1 MKNLNNKTK
10 TILLITFLII
20 SGSSIAQTQLYEH
33 PKFEEITANHKVIG
47 ILPFKTSITLRPKD
61 MKSMTN
67 EQIIKMEEDEGMSI
81 QSAMYSWF
89 LKREKRESQKV
100 SVLDPITANAKLKKM
115 GITQSNFADYTPDEL
130 ANILEVDAVMMGTF
144 ETNKP
149 MSEGASVALG
159 LLLGVYGPTNKAVI
173 NLSIYNATDGV
184 LLVNYNKGISGSMG
198 SSTEDLINI
207 LMRKASRRISYTE

>member
-1 MKNLNNKTK
+1 MKKGVFTLLFV
-10 TILLITFLII
+10 TISFF
-20 SGSSIAQTQLYEH
+20 SSAQTHLYEH
-33 PKFEEITANHKVIG
+33 PKFEEITAQHKVIG

-89 LKREKRESQKV
+89 LKREKRESLKV
-100 SVLDPITANAKLKKM
+100 SVLDPITANAKLKRM
-115 GITQSNFADYTPDEL
+115 GVTQSNFADYTPDEL
-130 ANILEVDAVMMGTF
+130 ANILEVDAIIMGTF

-159 LLLGVYGPTNKAVI
+159 LLIGVYGPTNKAVI
-173 NLSIYNATDGV
+173 NLSIYNAADGV
-184 LLVNYNKGISGSMG
+184 LIANYNKGISGSMG